1 MTKKLKDVADIYF
14 GPQEKGSAKGTIKY
28 LLASHFDKYFQ
39 PTKFQE
45 SFVNE
50 SEQLE
55 RYILQPND
63 VIVAGKG
70 HRLFAWA
77 YNPDF
82 GQAIPSSLFYIVK
95 IKKPDI
101 LLGEYLAGFLNSEKM
116 NHKLTTLGA
125 GTSIPSVQK
134 SELAG
139 LNIPIPPIANQKR
152 IIELSKLMDEDVELA
167 TELLEKKKKMKRSVL
182 DKVINQMI
190 DEIKQDDK

>member
-1 MTKKLKDVADIYF
+1 MKKRLEDIADIYF
-14 GPQEKGSAKGTIKY
+14 GPQEKGSVKGSIKY

-39 PTKFQE
+39 PTKFQD
-45 SFVNE
+45 SFVKE
-50 SEQLE
+50 KKELQ

-82 GQAIPSSLFYIVK
+82 GPAIPSSLFYIVK
-95 IKKPDI
+95 IKNPDI
-101 LLGEYLAGFLNSEKM
+101 LLGEYLANFLNTEKM

-139 LNIPIPPIANQKR
+139 LNVPIPPIAVQQR
-152 IIELSKLMDEDVELA
+152 IVELSRLMDEDVELA
-167 TELLEKKKKMKRSVL
+167 SVLLEKKKKMKMSVL
-182 DKVINQMI
+182 NSVINQTIMT
-190 DEIKQDDK
+190 DKTG